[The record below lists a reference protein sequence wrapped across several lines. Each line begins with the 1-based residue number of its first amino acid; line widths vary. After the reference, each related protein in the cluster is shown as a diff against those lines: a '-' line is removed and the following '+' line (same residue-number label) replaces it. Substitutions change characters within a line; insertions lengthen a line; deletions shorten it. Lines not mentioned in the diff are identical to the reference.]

1 MEMQIGQTVTLGSV
15 TGVVVDIKDVG
26 SSRRVTLQV
35 AENKMAV
42 VTLKKPEGLGE
53 MRLG

>member
-1 MEMQIGQTVTLGSV
+1 MQVGEVVTLGSV
-15 TGVVVDIKDVG
+15 TGTIVKIDDTGNV
-26 SSRRVTLQV
+26 RRVTMQV

-53 MRLG
+53 MRLA

>member
-1 MEMQIGQTVTLGSV
+1 MEIGQTATFGAI
-15 TGVVVDIKDVG
+15 TGIIVKVEDVG
-26 SSRRVTLQV
+26 NLRRVTLQV

-53 MRLG
+53 MRLR

>member
-1 MEMQIGQTVTLGSV
+1 MEIGQLIKLGSV
-15 TGVVVDIKDVG
+15 TGTIVKIDDTGNV
-26 SSRRVTLQV
+26 RRVTLQV

>member
-1 MEMQIGQTVTLGSV
+1 MEIGQTVTLGSV
-15 TGVVVDIKDVG
+15 TGVIVKLDDTGNV
-26 SSRRVTLQV
+26 RRVTLQV

-53 MRLG
+53 MRLA

>member
-1 MEMQIGQTVTLGSV
+1 MQIGEKVTLGSV
-15 TGVVVDIKDVG
+15 TGVVVEIKDDG
-26 SSRRVTLQV
+26 NQRRVTLQV

>member
-1 MEMQIGQTVTLGSV
+1 MEIGEKVTLGSV
-15 TGVVVDIKDVG
+15 TGTVVDIQDNG
-26 SSRRVTLQV
+26 STQRVTLQV
-35 AENKMAV
+35 NETKMAV